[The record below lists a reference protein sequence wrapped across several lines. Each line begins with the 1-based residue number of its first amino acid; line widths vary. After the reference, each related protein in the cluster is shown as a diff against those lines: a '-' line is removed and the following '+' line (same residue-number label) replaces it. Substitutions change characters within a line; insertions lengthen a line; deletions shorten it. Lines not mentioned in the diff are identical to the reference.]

1 MVCELKGSIFNSH
14 KSENYKDKI
23 AFYYPKCRIFVERE
37 KMDTKSK
44 KINPYNFGPDTASMA
59 EEAAV
64 QYETLRVILGGNKT
78 VKKSLAG
85 TLDLI
90 ELSRTGV
97 KKSTLKFLA
106 DYLGITMETLSGLLH
121 SSYRNIQRKDNDDL
135 LDTLKT
141 EKVLELAAFAQ
152 RGISVIGDK
161 ESFAEW
167 LHSPLVALGNKT
179 PLDFL
184 DTTFGI
190 QMVTKLLGR
199 LEQGVYS

>member
-1 MVCELKGSIFNSH
+1 
-14 KSENYKDKI
+14 
-23 AFYYPKCRIFVERE
+23 
-37 KMDTKSK
+37 MDTKSK

>member
-1 MVCELKGSIFNSH
+1 M
-14 KSENYKDKI
+14 KSQIKKLTHYNLDKETPSL
-23 AFYYPKCRIFVERE
+23 AKEV
-37 KMDTKSK
+37 
-44 KINPYNFGPDTASMA
+44 
-59 EEAAV
+59 AV
-64 QYETLRVILGGNKT
+64 QYETLRVILGGNKN

-85 TLDLI
+85 TFDLI
-90 ELSRTGV
+90 DLSRTGI
-97 KKSTLKFLA
+97 KKSTLKSLA

-121 SSYRNIQRKDNDDL
+121 SSYRNIQRKDEDEL

-141 EKVLELAAFAQ
+141 EKVLELASFAQ
-152 RGISVIGDK
+152 RGIEVIGDK
-161 ESFAEW
+161 QSFAEW

-184 DTTFGI
+184 DTSFGI